1 MDRYTDG
8 KVTTPINVADLSQ
21 LLNRSQD
28 DINKVEY
35 SNLLTSVGGL
45 CTHPNI
51 NKWAKYKP
59 VRYAGVVKKD
69 TFNAQGKW
77 EKGEGSNGWWMG
89 DGQGIMNIPK
99 LNGESEATLIDSI
112 KLVKEWS
119 YNKPTGGETSPFR
132 LSDFIGYKH
141 NAECPAYPYLP
152 LALFINKPNF
162 CGFELVNTDD
172 YEFTPEEFFEE
183 LFVKS
188 GSIQE
193 VYLGIV
199 VRAYDSIF
207 RTRTNSDIIGSLP
220 DTLDYTIS
228 FSENG
233 VDSDNNHLYKLTIG
247 STELNV
253 IYNTLDTGLAGNN
266 TEIEIGLFITDA
278 NRYTYYS
285 PKFDA
290 SNVIYRKFSLA
301 HLTTTIN
308 VSLSVITEPQ
318 IVFESTEDLYF
329 WHGDNILIASG
340 FVTGFSQGSIKAKPD
355 SGYYAKYLRLF
366 LGQKITIDGV
376 NAYTFD
382 TQRIYNTEYTYISAS
397 GEACEFK
404 DVVMTEEYYVYN
416 SYDDAFNQNQNYKTK
431 TGYPI
436 IYGQVLSSGDA
447 QYFSTEFYIQGASDT
462 EDKFTNVRF
471 DNEIEV

>member
-28 DINKVEY
+28 DIEQVKY

-51 NKWAKYKP
+51 NIWAKYKP

-77 EKGEGSNGWWMG
+77 EKGEDSNGWWMG

-99 LNGESEATLIDSI
+99 LNGESDATLIDSI
-112 KLVKEWS
+112 ASASEWT

-141 NAECPAYPYLP
+141 NAECPAYPFLP
-152 LALFINKPNF
+152 LALYINKPNT
-162 CGFELVNTDD
+162 CGFSLVNTDD

-199 VRAYDSIF
+199 VRAYDVIF

-220 DTLDYTIS
+220 NTLNYTIE

-233 VDSDNNHLYKLTIG
+233 VDYDNNHFYKLTIG

-290 SNVIYRKFSLA
+290 SNVIYRKFSLS
-301 HLTTTIN
+301 HLTTYIN

-318 IVFESTEDLYF
+318 IDTVQTQDLYF
-329 WHGDNILIASG
+329 WHNGQILVTDEY
-340 FVTGFSQGSIKAKPD
+340 VTGFSQGSINAKPD
-355 SGYYAKYLRLF
+355 NSYKAKYLRLY
-366 LGQKITIDGV
+366 LDQKLTINEVEEDLFSPLTVYDSG
-376 NAYTFD
+376 N
-382 TQRIYNTEYTYISAS
+382 TYISTN
-397 GEACEFK
+397 GNECELESNIY
-404 DVVMTEEYYVYN
+404 DEYEVYSSYEDAYYFRN
-416 SYDDAFNQNQNYKTK
+416 SETI
-431 TGYPI
+431 TGYPLVI
-436 IYGQVLSSGDA
+436 AKALSDGNNL
-447 QYFSTEFYIQGASDT
+447 YYTRELLIQGVSDA
-462 EDKFTNVRF
+462 EDKFTSVIFNNV
-471 DNEIEV
+471 IEV

>member
-51 NKWAKYKP
+51 NIWAKYKP

-77 EKGEGSNGWWMG
+77 EKGEDSNGWWMG

-99 LNGESEATLIDSI
+99 LNGESDATLIDSI
-112 KLVKEWS
+112 ASASEWT

-141 NAECPAYPYLP
+141 NAECPAYPFLP
-152 LALFINKPNF
+152 LALYINKPNT
-162 CGFELVNTDD
+162 CGFSLVNTDD

-199 VRAYDSIF
+199 VRAYDVIF
-207 RTRTNSDIIGSLP
+207 RTRTNSDIIGPLP
-220 DTLDYTIS
+220 NTLNYTIE

-233 VDSDNNHLYKLTIG
+233 VDFDNNHFYKLTIG

-290 SNVIYRKFSLA
+290 SNTIYRKLNLT
-301 HLTTTIN
+301 HLTTTIH
-308 VSLSVITEPQ
+308 VSLSVITELQ
-318 IVFESTEDLYF
+318 IDTVQTQDLYF
-329 WHGDNILIASG
+329 WHNGQILVTDEY
-340 FVTGFSQGSIKAKPD
+340 VTGFSQGSINAKPD
-355 SGYYAKYLRLF
+355 SSYAAKYLRLY
-366 LGQKITIDGV
+366 LDQKLTLDEVEEDLFGPLNV
-376 NAYTFD
+376 YD
-382 TQRIYNTEYTYISAS
+382 SGYTYISANGNECELVS
-397 GEACEFK
+397 GIS
-404 DVVMTEEYYVYN
+404 DVYEVYSSYEDAYYFRN
-416 SYDDAFNQNQNYKTK
+416 SETI
-431 TGYPI
+431 TGYPLVI
-436 IYGQVLSSGDA
+436 AKALSDGNNLYYYRELLIRGVSDA
-447 QYFSTEFYIQGASDT
+447 
-462 EDKFTNVRF
+462 EDKFTTVHF

>member
-21 LLNRSQD
+21 LLNRSQE

-51 NKWAKYKP
+51 NIWAKYKP

-99 LNGESEATLIDSI
+99 LNGESDATLIDSI
-112 KLVKEWS
+112 ASASEWT

-141 NAECPAYPYLP
+141 NAECPAYPFLP
-152 LALFINKPNF
+152 LALYINKPNT
-162 CGFELVNTDD
+162 CGFSLVNTDD

-199 VRAYDSIF
+199 VRAYDVIF

-220 DTLDYTIS
+220 NTLNYTIE

-233 VDSDNNHLYKLTIG
+233 VDSNNNHFYKLTIG

-290 SNVIYRKFSLA
+290 SNVIYRKFSLS
-301 HLTTTIN
+301 HLTTYIN

-318 IVFESTEDLYF
+318 IDTVQTQDLYF
-329 WHGDNILIASG
+329 WHNGQILVTDEY
-340 FVTGFSQGSIKAKPD
+340 VTGFSQGSINAKPD
-355 SGYYAKYLRLF
+355 NSYKAKYLRLY
-366 LGQKITIDGV
+366 LDQKLTINEVEEDLFSPLTVYDSG
-376 NAYTFD
+376 N
-382 TQRIYNTEYTYISAS
+382 TYISTN
-397 GEACEFK
+397 GNECELESNIY
-404 DVVMTEEYYVYN
+404 DEYEVYSSYEDAYYFRN
-416 SYDDAFNQNQNYKTK
+416 SETI
-431 TGYPI
+431 TGYPLVI
-436 IYGQVLSSGDA
+436 AKALSDGNNL
-447 QYFSTEFYIQGASDT
+447 YYTRELLIQGVSDA
-462 EDKFTNVRF
+462 EDKFTSVIFNNV
-471 DNEIEV
+471 IEV

>member
-1 MDRYTDG
+1 MNRYTDG

-21 LLNRSQD
+21 LLNRSQENL
-28 DINKVEY
+28 DIVKY
-35 SNLLTSVGGL
+35 PNLLTSVGGL
-45 CTHPNI
+45 CTHPNVNI
-51 NKWAKYKP
+51 WAKYKP

-77 EKGEGSNGWWMG
+77 EKSEDSNGWWMG

-99 LNGESEATLIDSI
+99 LNDESDTTLIDSI
-112 KLVKEWS
+112 ASASEWT

-141 NAECPAYPYLP
+141 NAQCPAYPFLP
-152 LALFINKPNF
+152 LALYINKPNT
-162 CGFELVNTDD
+162 CGFSLTDTGD
-172 YEFTPEEFFEE
+172 YEFSVNELFEE

-199 VRAYDSIF
+199 VRAYDVIF

-220 DTLDYTIS
+220 NILNYTIE

-233 VDSDNNHLYKLTIG
+233 VDSDNNHFYKLTVG
-247 STELNV
+247 NTELNV

-290 SNVIYRKFSLA
+290 SNVIYRKFSLS
-301 HLTTTIN
+301 HLTTYIN

-318 IVFESTEDLYF
+318 IDTVQTQDLYF
-329 WHGDNILIASG
+329 WHNGQILVTDEY
-340 FVTGFSQGSIKAKPD
+340 VTGFSQGSINAKPD
-355 SGYYAKYLRLF
+355 NSYKAKYLRLY
-366 LGQKITIDGV
+366 LDQKLTINEVEEDLFSPLTVYDSG
-376 NAYTFD
+376 N
-382 TQRIYNTEYTYISAS
+382 TYISTN
-397 GEACEFK
+397 GNECELESNIY
-404 DVVMTEEYYVYN
+404 DEYEVYN
-416 SYDDAFNQNQNYKTK
+416 SYEDAYYFRNSETI
-431 TGYPI
+431 TGYPLVI
-436 IYGQVLSSGDA
+436 AKALSDGNNL
-447 QYFSTEFYIQGASDT
+447 YYTRELLIQGVSDA
-462 EDKFTNVRF
+462 EDKFTSVIFNNV
-471 DNEIEV
+471 IEV

>member
-1 MDRYTDG
+1 MDRYTNG
-8 KVTTPINVADLSQ
+8 IVTTPINVADLSQ
-21 LLNRSQD
+21 LLNRSQEN
-28 DINKVEY
+28 INKVEY

-99 LNGESEATLIDSI
+99 LNGENETTLIDSI
-112 KLVKEWS
+112 ASANEWT

-141 NAECPAYPYLP
+141 NAECPAYPFLP
-152 LALFINKPNF
+152 LVLYINTPNT
-162 CGFELVNTDD
+162 CGFSLVNTDD

-199 VRAYDSIF
+199 VRAYDVIF

-220 DTLDYTIS
+220 NILNYTIE

-233 VDSDNNHLYKLTIG
+233 VDSDNNHFYKLTVG
-247 STELNV
+247 NTELNV

-290 SNVIYRKFSLA
+290 SNVIYRKFSLS
-301 HLTTTIN
+301 HLTTYIN

-318 IVFESTEDLYF
+318 IDTVQTQDLYF
-329 WHGDNILIASG
+329 WHNGQILVTDEY
-340 FVTGFSQGSIKAKPD
+340 VTGFSQGSINAKPD
-355 SGYYAKYLRLF
+355 NSYKAKYLRLY
-366 LGQKITIDGV
+366 LDQKLTINEVEEDLFSPLTVYDSG
-376 NAYTFD
+376 N
-382 TQRIYNTEYTYISAS
+382 TYISTN
-397 GEACEFK
+397 GNECELESNIY
-404 DVVMTEEYYVYN
+404 DEYEVYSSYEDAYYFRN
-416 SYDDAFNQNQNYKTK
+416 SETI
-431 TGYPI
+431 TGYPLVI
-436 IYGQVLSSGDA
+436 AKALSNGNNL
-447 QYFSTEFYIQGASDT
+447 YYTRELLIQGVSDA
-462 EDKFTNVRF
+462 EDKFTSVIFNNV
-471 DNEIEV
+471 IEV